1 MNSEI
6 QQKFQNYLDL
16 HKSLSKMRKEQKETK
31 TLIDK
36 LEKEI
41 KEYMT
46 ENDMDSIALKDGEI
60 ILYSKKVSQTFK
72 KEVIMEKINEHLKDL
87 QESETLT
94 ESILHNK
101 KFILQDKIKAVIK
114 KNNKQ
119 LIIITTNT
127 STIIYNNFISYITFH
142 NFINIIFSR
151 FINIIFSRFILIY
164 INFIN
169 YFHIII

>member
-16 HKSLSKMRKEQKETK
+16 HKSLSKMRKDQKETK

-72 KEVIMEKINEHLKDL
+72 KEVIMEKINEHLKD
-87 QESETLT
+87 SERSEQLT
-94 ESILHNK
+94 ESILYNK

-114 KNNKQ
+114 KK
-119 LIIITTNT
+119 
-127 STIIYNNFISYITFH
+127 
-142 NFINIIFSR
+142 
-151 FINIIFSRFILIY
+151 
-164 INFIN
+164 
-169 YFHIII
+169 